1 MMQFNYPFKI
11 DGRGRTST
19 VDEERHVKQL
29 IEQLLFTAQGERVN
43 RLDFGTGI
51 NQIVFAPNSDELASA
66 VQLLIQGAL
75 QQWLGDII
83 MVESVTVVSEESTL
97 TVQVHYTIRRT
108 QQQQS
113 QTFVREI

>member
-1 MMQFNYPFKI
+1 MVQFNYPFTI
-11 DGRGRTST
+11 DGKGRTST
-19 VDEERHVKQL
+19 VDEEKHVKQL

-83 MVESVTVVSEESTL
+83 IVESVTVVSEESTL
-97 TVQVHYTIRRT
+97 TVQVRYMIRRT

-113 QTFVREI
+113 QTFTKEI